1 MRQRSWQVVL
11 RVSAHIPTSRI
22 LPQLKTETKRSCVF
36 PSGFIVSQSMC
47 SEKGVICVYL
57 HNNHI
62 YHSSPSLQNT
72 RLPSFPAASF
82 LPRDPWKP
90 EKLKGM
96 KVLFKDCFQNFVV
109 LIVALS
115 CSFRHS
121 FIFCLLHLYVHHCVY
136 IICIFFTWRV
146 VQHLKMSP
154 EKLGASPPLKI
165 FKSHLDKA
173 TDEFLWDWW

>member
-1 MRQRSWQVVL
+1 
-11 RVSAHIPTSRI
+11 
-22 LPQLKTETKRSCVF
+22 
-36 PSGFIVSQSMC
+36 MC

-62 YHSSPSLQNT
+62 YHPSPSLQNT